1 MTTNETP
8 VTWPSS
14 RPARSSSAQAAV
26 FRAHGL
32 SKSFPVRSRS
42 LLRARRFVRA
52 VDAVSLDV
60 AEGQTVGV
68 VGESGSGKSTLGRLM
83 TKLLPADEGSLT
95 LDGRDVTKLNRAELR
110 DFRRQVQIIHQNPY
124 GSLDPTKTAAHAM
137 TEPLL
142 VHGLATRAELT
153 RRAEELAERVALD
166 PRLVTRYPDQMS
178 GGQRQR
184 VAIARS
190 LSLSPRFLVADEPT
204 SALDLSTRSE
214 ILNLLLQLQ
223 EEEGLGLIL
232 ISHDFATIRHL
243 SHEIAVM
250 YLGRIV
256 ERGPAT
262 AVVDNPQH
270 PYTRALLS
278 AVPIADP
285 VVQRSRRRIVL
296 DGEIPSPDDVP
307 AGCRFRTRCPLATG
321 RCAEIDPPTVDV
333 GGGHH
338 VACLLPG
345 SAPTT
350 SAVSH

>member
-1 MTTNETP
+1 
-8 VTWPSS
+8 
-14 RPARSSSAQAAV
+14 
-26 FRAHGL
+26 
-32 SKSFPVRSRS
+32 
-42 LLRARRFVRA
+42 
-52 VDAVSLDV
+52 
-60 AEGQTVGV
+60 
-68 VGESGSGKSTLGRLM
+68 
-83 TKLLPADEGSLT
+83 
-95 LDGRDVTKLNRAELR
+95 
-110 DFRRQVQIIHQNPY
+110 
-124 GSLDPTKTAAHAM
+124 
-137 TEPLL
+137 
-142 VHGLATRAELT
+142 
-153 RRAEELAERVALD
+153 
-166 PRLVTRYPDQMS
+166 MS